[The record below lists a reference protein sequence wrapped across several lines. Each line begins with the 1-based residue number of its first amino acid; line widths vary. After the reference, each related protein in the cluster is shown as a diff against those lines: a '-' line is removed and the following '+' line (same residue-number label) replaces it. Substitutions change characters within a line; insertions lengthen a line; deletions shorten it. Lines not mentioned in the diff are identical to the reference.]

1 MIKFFIK
8 IRQNLLMENKTG
20 KYFKYAIGEIV
31 LVVIGILIALSINN
45 WNEKQLQHSKD
56 FEFLESL
63 KSELVIDTISLST
76 KIRNY
81 TGLNNELNITLVSL
95 DTIVNINGEH
105 YQKIIDELGY
115 METLTPVG
123 KNLQK
128 NDIALANGT
137 LSRIDQSLNDRFLE
151 YLEITKSNNEIISK
165 LGITLQQVSIQYL
178 TPTIDMQKDTISTNF
193 QTEFN
198 NFRYNRSIRNSLVKS
213 IRYRNIHLTRM
224 KAQLKN
230 ANGLIVS
237 IDSLLINSK
246 K

>member
-1 MIKFFIK
+1 
-8 IRQNLLMENKTG
+8 MENKTG

-45 WNEKQLQHSKD
+45 WNEKQLQHGKD
-56 FEFLESL
+56 FEFLKSL
-63 KSELVIDTISLST
+63 KSELAIDTTSLSV

-81 TGLNNELNITLVSL
+81 TSLNNELSTTLVSL
-95 DTIVNINGEH
+95 DTIVTINGEQ

-128 NDIALANGT
+128 NNIALANGT
-137 LSRIDQSLNDRFLE
+137 LSRIDQSLNDRFLA
-151 YLEITKSNNEIISK
+151 YLEFTKSNNEIISK

-178 TPTIDMQKDTISTNF
+178 TPLIDMQKDTILINIQS
-193 QTEFN
+193 EFN
-198 NFRYNRSIRNSLVKS
+198 NFRFNRSLRNSLVKS

-224 KAQLKN
+224 KDQINN
-230 ANGLIVS
+230 AKALIVS
-237 IDSLLINSK
+237 IDSLLVNSNK
-246 K
+246 